1 MTRIY
6 VQQSILV
13 VESRE
18 TRNLLPNK
26 LHGILADSKVVVPV
40 LVHFGHSEPPCV
52 RVGTHNFPH
61 LFNIGHHIQPA

>member
-1 MTRIY
+1 MTRC
-6 VQQSILV
+6 SILV

-18 TRNLLPNK
+18 TPNLLATSSEQTY
-26 LHGILADSKVVVPV
+26 GILADSKVVVPV

-61 LFNIGHHIQPA
+61 LFNIGHHVQPA